1 MEPFLLY
8 LLKSGSCLAVFYIC
22 FKLLL
27 SGDTFFRFNRWI
39 LLVGTALCLAL
50 PFCRIPMAQPSPLS
64 APVNR
69 LETLWLDEPAESGLP
84 ASEADPVETQ
94 GWDWS
99 VVVGG
104 IYFAGCYVSLLLT
117 LLSFYRM
124 KRLAKE
130 GRRIRSTHETLVILP
145 HAMAPFSWGRSIFLS
160 EEDYREHPDEILA
173 HERMHLRCRHS
184 ADLLY
189 MEAVCLLQ
197 WFNPAVW
204 LLKRELRDIHEYE
217 ADEGVLNQGID
228 ATKYQL
234 LLVKK
239 AVGSRLYSLANSFNH
254 SKLKKRITMM
264 LKRRSNKWGRLKLA
278 LLIPVGLAAL
288 SAFARPETEV
298 VSPPAETTNWVST
311 PSGDK
316 GTALPQDDKGS
327 KRIKLETRSVRSS
340 KDMTLS
346 QDGKGTY
353 TIYLSFTKT
362 GNDGKEQLD
371 GVNLTGV
378 EDYFVQMVKKQLAD
392 GRFAKATKVIICP
405 NTPQVPQEMTQQV
418 KTLFDAENIPC
429 EIATAQ
435 GYDKDGNKLPPPPP
449 PPTVKKD

>member
-39 LLVGTALCLAL
+39 LLVGTAVSLAL

-64 APVNR
+64 EPVNR

-84 ASEADPVETQ
+84 ASEAEPVETQ

-104 IYFAGCYVSLLLT
+104 LYFAGCCVSLLLT
-117 LLSFYRM
+117 LLSFYWM

-145 HAMAPFSWGRSIFLS
+145 YAIAPFSWGRSIFLS

-173 HERMHLRCRHS
+173 HEREHLRCRHS

-228 ATKYQL
+228 ATQYQL

-288 SAFARPETEV
+288 SAFARPETEA
-298 VSPPAETTNWVST
+298 VSPPAETTNLVSA

-316 GTALPQDDKGS
+316 GTALPQDDKE
-327 KRIKLETRSVRSS
+327 R
-340 KDMTLS
+340 
-346 QDGKGTY
+346 Y

-362 GNDGKEQLD
+362 GDDGREKLD

-378 EDYFVQMVKKQLAD
+378 EDFFVNMVKKQLAE

-405 NTPQVPQEMTQQV
+405 NTPQVPQEMMQQV
-418 KTLFDAENIPC
+418 KALFDAENIPC

>member
-84 ASEADPVETQ
+84 ASEAEPVETQ

-104 IYFAGCYVSLLLT
+104 LYLTGCCVSLLLT

-130 GRRIRSTHETLVILP
+130 GRHIRSTHETLVILP

-173 HERMHLRCRHS
+173 HEREHLRCHHS

-288 SAFARPETEV
+288 SAFARPETEA
-298 VSPPAETTNWVST
+298 VSPPAETTNWVPT

-316 GTALPQDDKGS
+316 GTALPQDDKE
-327 KRIKLETRSVRSS
+327 R
-340 KDMTLS
+340 
-346 QDGKGTY
+346 Y

-362 GNDGKEQLD
+362 GDDGKEKLD

-378 EDYFVQMVKKQLAD
+378 EDFFVNMVKKQLAE

-405 NTPQVPQEMTQQV
+405 NTPQVPQEMMQQV
-418 KTLFDAENIPC
+418 KALFDAENIPC
-429 EIATAQ
+429 EITTAQ
-435 GYDKDGNKLPPPPP
+435 GYDKDGNKLPTPPP

>member
-197 WFNPAVW
+197 WFNPVVW

-264 LKRRSNKWGRLKLA
+264 LKRRSNRWGRLKLA

-288 SAFARPETEV
+288 SAFARPETEA
-298 VSPPAETTNWVST
+298 VSPPAETTNLVSA

-316 GTALPQDDKGS
+316 GTALPQDDKE
-327 KRIKLETRSVRSS
+327 R
-340 KDMTLS
+340 
-346 QDGKGTY
+346 Y

-362 GNDGKEQLD
+362 GDDGREKLD

-378 EDYFVQMVKKQLAD
+378 EDFFVNMVEKQLAE

-405 NTPQVPQEMTQQV
+405 NTPQVPQETMQQV
-418 KTLFDAENIPC
+418 KALFDAENIPC
-429 EIATAQ
+429 EITTAQ
-435 GYDKDGNKLPPPPP
+435 GYDKDGNKLPTPPP

>member
-298 VSPPAETTNWVST
+298 VSPPAETTNWV
-311 PSGDK
+311 P
-316 GTALPQDDKGS
+316 
-327 KRIKLETRSVRSS
+327 
-340 KDMTLS
+340 
-346 QDGKGTY
+346 TY

-405 NTPQVPQEMTQQV
+405 NTPQVPQEMMQQV

>member
-1 MEPFLLY
+1 MEPFFLY

-39 LLVGTALCLAL
+39 LLVGTAVCFVL
-50 PFCRIPMAQPSPLS
+50 PFCRISTTQPSPLS
-64 APVNR
+64 EPVNR

-160 EEDYREHPDEILA
+160 EEDYRAHPDEILA

-189 MEAVCLLQ
+189 MEAACLLQ

-239 AVGSRLYSLANSFNH
+239 AVGSRLYSLVNSFNH

-288 SAFARPETEV
+288 SAFARPETEA
-298 VSPPAETTNWVST
+298 VSPPAETTNLVSA

-316 GTALPQDDKGS
+316 GTALPQDDKE
-327 KRIKLETRSVRSS
+327 R
-340 KDMTLS
+340 
-346 QDGKGTY
+346 Y

-362 GNDGKEQLD
+362 GNDGREKLD

-378 EDYFVQMVKKQLAD
+378 EDFFVNMVKKQLAE

-405 NTPQVPQEMTQQV
+405 NTPQVPQEMMQQV
-418 KTLFDAENIPC
+418 KALFDAENIPC
-429 EIATAQ
+429 EITTAQ
-435 GYDKDGNKLPPPPP
+435 GYDKDGNKFPTPPP

>member
-1 MEPFLLY
+1 MELFLLY

-39 LLVGTALCLAL
+39 LLVGTAVCLAL
-50 PFCRIPMAQPSPLS
+50 PFCRISTTQPSPLS

-84 ASEADPVETQ
+84 ASEAEPVETQ

-104 IYFAGCYVSLLLT
+104 LYLTGCCVSLLLT

-124 KRLAKE
+124 KRLAKG
-130 GRRIRSTHETLVILP
+130 GRRIRSAHGTLVILP
-145 HAMAPFSWGRSIFLS
+145 YAIAPFSWGRSIFLS

-173 HERMHLRCRHS
+173 HEREHLRCHHS

-204 LLKRELRDIHEYE
+204 LLKRELRDVHEYE

-228 ATKYQL
+228 ATQYQL

-288 SAFARPETEV
+288 SAFARPEYGF
-298 VSPPAETTNWVST
+298 A
-311 PSGDK
+311 
-316 GTALPQDDKGS
+316 
-327 KRIKLETRSVRSS
+327 TRR
-340 KDMTLS
+340 
-346 QDGKGTY
+346 Q
-353 TIYLSFTKT
+353 
-362 GNDGKEQLD
+362 
-371 GVNLTGV
+371 
-378 EDYFVQMVKKQLAD
+378 
-392 GRFAKATKVIICP
+392 RF
-405 NTPQVPQEMTQQV
+405 
-418 KTLFDAENIPC
+418 
-429 EIATAQ
+429 
-435 GYDKDGNKLPPPPP
+435 
-449 PPTVKKD
+449 

>member
-39 LLVGTALCLAL
+39 LLVGTAVCFVL
-50 PFCRIPMAQPSPLS
+50 PFCRISTTQPSPLS

-69 LETLWLDEPAESGLP
+69 LETLWLDEPAEIGLP

-130 GRRIRSTHETLVILP
+130 GRHIRSARETLVILP
-145 HAMAPFSWGRSIFLS
+145 YAIAPFSWGRSIFLS

-173 HERMHLRCRHS
+173 HEREHLRCHHS

-197 WFNPAVW
+197 WFNPAAW
-204 LLKRELRDIHEYE
+204 LLKRELRDVHEYE

-288 SAFARPETEV
+288 SAFARPETEA
-298 VSPPAETTNWVST
+298 VSPPAETTNLVSA

-316 GTALPQDDKGS
+316 GTALPQDDKE
-327 KRIKLETRSVRSS
+327 R
-340 KDMTLS
+340 
-346 QDGKGTY
+346 Y

-362 GNDGKEQLD
+362 GDDGREKLD

-378 EDYFVQMVKKQLAD
+378 EDFFVNMVKKQLAE

-405 NTPQVPQEMTQQV
+405 NTPQVPQEMMLQV
-418 KTLFDAENIPC
+418 KALFDAENIPC
-429 EIATAQ
+429 EITTAQ
-435 GYDKDGNKLPPPPP
+435 GYDKDGNKLPTPPP

>member
-39 LLVGTALCLAL
+39 LLVGTAVCLAL
-50 PFCRIPMAQPSPLS
+50 PFCRISTTQPSPLS

-84 ASEADPVETQ
+84 ASEAEPVETQ

-104 IYFAGCYVSLLLT
+104 LYLTGCCVSLLLT

-124 KRLAKE
+124 KRLAKG
-130 GRRIRSTHETLVILP
+130 GRRIRSAHGTLVILP
-145 HAMAPFSWGRSIFLS
+145 YAIAPFSWGRSIFLS

-173 HERMHLRCRHS
+173 HEREHLRCHHS
-184 ADLLY
+184 ADLFY

-197 WFNPAVW
+197 WFNPAAW
-204 LLKRELRDIHEYE
+204 LLKRELRDVHEYE

-228 ATKYQL
+228 ATQYQL

-298 VSPPAETTNWVST
+298 VSPPAETTNWVPT
-311 PSGDK
+311 PSSDK
-316 GTALPQDDKGS
+316 GTALPQDDKE
-327 KRIKLETRSVRSS
+327 R
-340 KDMTLS
+340 
-346 QDGKGTY
+346 Y

-362 GNDGKEQLD
+362 GDDGREKLD

-378 EDYFVQMVKKQLAD
+378 EDFFVNMVKKQLAE

-405 NTPQVPQEMTQQV
+405 NTPQVPQETMQQV
-418 KTLFDAENIPC
+418 KALFDAENIPC
-429 EIATAQ
+429 EITTAQ
-435 GYDKDGNKLPPPPP
+435 GYDKDGNKLPTPPP

>member
-39 LLVGTALCLAL
+39 LLVGTAVCLAL
-50 PFCRIPMAQPSPLS
+50 PFCRISTTQPSPLS

-84 ASEADPVETQ
+84 ASEAEPVETQ

-104 IYFAGCYVSLLLT
+104 LYLTGCCVSLLLT

-124 KRLAKE
+124 KRLAKG
-130 GRRIRSTHETLVILP
+130 GRRIRSAHGTLVILP
-145 HAMAPFSWGRSIFLS
+145 YAIAPFSWGRSIFLS
-160 EEDYREHPDEILA
+160 EEDYREYPDEILA
-173 HERMHLRCRHS
+173 HEREHLRCHHS

-197 WFNPAVW
+197 WFNPAAW
-204 LLKRELRDIHEYE
+204 LLKRELRDVHEYE

-228 ATKYQL
+228 ATQYQL

-288 SAFARPETEV
+288 SAFARPETKV
-298 VSPPAETTNWVST
+298 VSPPAETTNWVPT
-311 PSGDK
+311 PSSDK
-316 GTALPQDDKGS
+316 GTALPQDDKE
-327 KRIKLETRSVRSS
+327 R
-340 KDMTLS
+340 
-346 QDGKGTY
+346 Y

-362 GNDGKEQLD
+362 GDDGREKLD

-378 EDYFVQMVKKQLAD
+378 EDFFVNMVKKQLAE

-405 NTPQVPQEMTQQV
+405 NTPQVPQEMMQQV
-418 KTLFDAENIPC
+418 KALFDAENIPC

-449 PPTVKKD
+449 PPIVKKD